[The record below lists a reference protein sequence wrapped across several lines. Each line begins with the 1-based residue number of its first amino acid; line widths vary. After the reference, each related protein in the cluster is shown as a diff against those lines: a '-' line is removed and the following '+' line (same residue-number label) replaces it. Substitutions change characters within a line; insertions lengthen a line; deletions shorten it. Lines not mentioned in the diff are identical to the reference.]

1 MDLTQAW
8 NLYAA
13 SYNDPAREYGRR
25 NHPADIRSTYLGRR
39 GRIATRWHD
48 LQQQNQIPPEA
59 DFDETFDRID
69 RHITELRDTWAN
81 SLPPGELHRLRQQ
94 HIQQQ
99 QQQQSRHDQQR
110 GRGDLSR

>member
-59 DFDETFDRID
+59 DFDETFNRID

-81 SLPPGELHRLRQQ
+81 SLPPRQLHRLRQQ

-99 QQQQSRHDQQR
+99 QQRSRHDQSR